1 MMEPKDI
8 AHTSKIMKLAIFNG
22 LPYHFEMYG
31 YILHYC
37 NVNGHTLTIYSR
49 DDTHNWIGFYT
60 KLFPSLQWKS
70 VNLFLREYTVY
81 DFIIVTTDDDRG
93 FPLQNAN
100 NVICI
105 DHRFNVRRPS
115 VDPFYH
121 IATRPFAVNLRKWA
135 LPCYPIVQT
144 VQDKIAHLKA
154 TDGVHIVVLGSMD
167 YHINRINRLT
177 SPSKITLHFVSRQVG
192 KEKLSLL
199 RNKFNIRV
207 YENVPTHTMMDML
220 YKSQYMICDVHTN
233 DDHTN
238 GVSMSGSIP
247 LAFSTLNQL
256 IISDTN
262 NSFFTFTSPK
272 VFSLNS
278 SETINLTETLNE
290 DTLTN
295 IYNERER
302 LVSMFHTH
310 MNEIVHTPRK
320 APAAGT
326 ASPVS
331 PWTFR
336 V

>member
-1 MMEPKDI
+1 
-8 AHTSKIMKLAIFNG
+8 MKLAIFNG

-31 YILHYC
+31 YILQYC
-37 NVNGHTLTIYSR
+37 HTNGHTLTIYSR
-49 DDTHNWIGFYT
+49 DDTHNWIEFYK

-70 VNLFLREYTVY
+70 WTSFIHEYNVY
-81 DFIIVTTDDDRG
+81 DFIIVTTDDDRS
-93 FPLQNAN
+93 FTLQNAN
-100 NVICI
+100 NIICI

-121 IATRPFAVNLRKWA
+121 IATRPFAENLRKWA

-144 VQDKIAHLKA
+144 VQDKMKYLTA
-154 TDGVHIVVLGSMD
+154 TRGVHIVVLGSMD
-167 YHINRINRLT
+167 YHITRINRLT
-177 SPSKITLHFVSRQVG
+177 SPSKITLHFVSRQIS

-199 RNKFNIRV
+199 RKTFHVRV
-207 YENVPTHTMMDML
+207 YENVSTQTMMELL
-220 YKSQYMICDVHTN
+220 YTSQYMICDVHTN

-238 GVSMSGSIP
+238 GISMSGSIP

-262 NSFFTFTSPK
+262 NSFFKFTSPK

-278 SETINLTETLNE
+278 SETINLTETLDE
-290 DTLTN
+290 DTLTD
-295 IYNERER
+295 IYDERTR
-302 LVSMFHTH
+302 LVSMFHAH

-320 APAAGT
+320 APIVST
-326 ASPVS
+326 APTS